1 MSKIVV
7 KDGDK
12 GLAIFTG
19 IFFLVCTVIKIF
31 ACIAPDIILATGIS
45 PIARISLFVF
55 AEIFVYF
62 SLMLQGFSCK
72 RSGALLIPISV
83 MFMQF
88 IFTLLSCVVSL
99 FVGNSTNVIS
109 TVLMIVFSLSMILAL
124 ILICL
129 EINVNVSTQR
139 RVLLKVF
146 AILATVI
153 MVFGYF
159 CFLLGDIFRI
169 FTGTLFAD
177 SLQDWR
183 LIVQNIVFPVIE
195 SVKVLIMCFALFL
208 MSCWMATRHKYI
220 ELKEHKVT
228 DEELYDM
235 TTKEIK
241 KVAPV
246 VVKSGDGVESDEN
259 IG

>member
-19 IFFLVCTVIKIF
+19 IFFLVCTVMKILT
-31 ACIAPDIILATGIS
+31 CIAPDIILATGIS
-45 PIARISLFVF
+45 PIARVNLFVF

-88 IFTLLSCVVSL
+88 IFTLLSNVLSL
-99 FVGNSTNVIS
+99 FVGNSANVVS
-109 TVLMIVFSLSMILAL
+109 TILMIVFSLSMIASL

-139 RVLLKVF
+139 RVLLKIF
-146 AILATVI
+146 AILAIVI
-153 MVFGYF
+153 MIFGYL
-159 CFLLGDIFRI
+159 CFLLGDILRI

-183 LIVQNIVFPVIE
+183 LIVQNIIFPVVE
-195 SVKVLIMCFALFL
+195 NVKVFIMCFALFL

-220 ELKEHKVT
+220 ELKEHKIT
-228 DEELYDM
+228 DEELYDC

-241 KVAPV
+241 KAAPV
-246 VVKSGDGVESDEN
+246 VVKSGDGVDTDEN

>member
-1 MSKIVV
+1 MKI
-7 KDGDK
+7 
-12 GLAIFTG
+12 LT
-19 IFFLVCTVIKIF
+19 
-31 ACIAPDIILATGIS
+31 CIAPDIIFATGIS
-45 PIARISLFVF
+45 PIARVNLFVF

-88 IFTLLSCVVSL
+88 IFTLLSNVVSL
-99 FVGNSTNVIS
+99 FVGNSANVIS
-109 TVLMIVFSLSMILAL
+109 TILMIVFSLSMIASL

-139 RVLLKVF
+139 RVLLKIF
-146 AILATVI
+146 AILAIVI
-153 MVFGYF
+153 MIFGYL
-159 CFLLGDIFRI
+159 CFLLGDILRI

-183 LIVQNIVFPVIE
+183 LIVQNIIFPVVE
-195 SVKVLIMCFALFL
+195 NVKVFIMCFALFL

-220 ELKEHKVT
+220 ELKEHKIT
-228 DEELYDM
+228 DEELYDC

-241 KVAPV
+241 KAAPV
-246 VVKSGDGVESDEN
+246 VVKSGDGVDTDEN